1 MKVWLFHIKN
11 GIIEVR
17 KAGIKMLKDNAQ
29 IEMELSPYK
38 GLYDIIIP
46 KNHLLR
52 KLKENIDFSFVN
64 PMLRKQYCE
73 NFGRPAKEPEMMFKL
88 LFLKKLYDL
97 SDERLISSAGTDM
110 AYKYFLGLSPEEKIV
125 DSSLL
130 TKFRKTRITE
140 DILEDMLK
148 ETIQQ
153 AIQKGLV
160 KSGTIIV
167 DATHTEAAVRGK
179 SVTQVLRDLSRI
191 LRKEIY
197 KSEYDLSEKFPDKP
211 SMEADLSEEIA
222 YTYEL
227 LENIQEGVEESEN
240 EKIKDLYNRIKEL
253 LDSDR
258 IRQIRSKDDE
268 DARFGHKTTT
278 TTFFGYK
285 THIAMSDDRIITG
298 IEVTD
303 GSKPDGAQLPVLIEK
318 SKKNGA
324 EVKEIVG
331 DMAYVSDDNLDICT
345 ENNAELY
352 ARTNSAVAAAAQA
365 NLEEGFSYNKDAH
378 MMQCPAGHLA
388 TRVEKRNAR
397 NGNIYNNY
405 CFSVKKCKSCP
416 MRENCKI
423 GKSKSHTYSVTQIS
437 EIHKARLDFENSE
450 EFADKMRIRHR
461 IEEKNGEMKTAH
473 GFRRADSVGLV
484 AMRLQAYMTA
494 IVVNMKRIVNVI
506 PG

>member
-1 MKVWLFHIKN
+1 
-11 GIIEVR
+11 
-17 KAGIKMLKDNAQ
+17 MLKDTNQ
-29 IEMELSPYK
+29 ITMDLSPYQ
-38 GLYDIIIP
+38 GLYEAIIP
-46 KNHLLR
+46 RDHILR
-52 KLKENIDFSFVN
+52 KLKDNIDFSFVN

-73 NFGRPAKEPEMMFKL
+73 HFGRPAKEPEMMFKL

-97 SDERLISSAGTDM
+97 SDERLISSAQTDM
-110 AYKYFLGLSPEEKIV
+110 AYKYFLGLSPEDKMI
-125 DSSLL
+125 DPSLL

-167 DATHTEAAVRGK
+167 YATHTEAAVRAK
-179 SVTQVLRDLSRI
+179 SVTQVLRDLTRT

-197 KSEYDLSEKFPDKP
+197 KHEYDLSERFPDKP

-227 LENIQEGVEESEN
+227 LEKIQGGVEASDNAEL
-240 EKIKDLYNRIKEL
+240 KALYNRIKEL

-268 DARFGHKTTT
+268 DARFGHKTPTS
-278 TTFFGYK
+278 TFFGYK

-298 IEVTD
+298 IDVTD
-303 GSKPDGAQLPVLIEK
+303 VSRPDGEQLPNLLEK
-318 SKKNGA
+318 SKRNGVA
-324 EVKEIVG
+324 VKEIVG
-331 DMAYVSDDNLDICT
+331 DMAYVSDGNLSFC
-345 ENNAELY
+345 EEHNAELY
-352 ARTNSAVAAAAQA
+352 ARTNSAVAAAANAQ
-365 NLEEGFSYNKDAH
+365 LKDAH
-378 MMQCPAGHLA
+378 MMHCPAGHLA
-388 TRVEKRNAR
+388 MRVEKRNAA
-397 NGNIYNNY
+397 NGNTYYNY
-405 CFSVKKCKSCP
+405 CFSVKKCKACP
-416 MRENCKI
+416 MRDNCRV
-423 GKSKSHTYSVTQIS
+423 GKSKGRTYSVTCANDA
-437 EIHKARLDFENSE
+437 HKARLEFESSE
-450 EFADKMRIRHR
+450 EFSAKLRIRHR

-484 AMRLQAYMTA
+484 AMRLQAYFTA
-494 IVVNMKRIVNVI
+494 IVVNMKRIVAVI